1 MMECWE
7 SDKNERPKFAEIV
20 SRLDK
25 IIRSPDV
32 LMDISL
38 APEPRWVISLISPLK
53 GIKTNHN
60 YSSLPIFPKQKEK
73 KNLNKLANPIHIL

>member
-38 APEPRWVISLISPLK
+38 APEPR
-53 GIKTNHN
+53 
-60 YSSLPIFPKQKEK
+60 
-73 KNLNKLANPIHIL
+73 